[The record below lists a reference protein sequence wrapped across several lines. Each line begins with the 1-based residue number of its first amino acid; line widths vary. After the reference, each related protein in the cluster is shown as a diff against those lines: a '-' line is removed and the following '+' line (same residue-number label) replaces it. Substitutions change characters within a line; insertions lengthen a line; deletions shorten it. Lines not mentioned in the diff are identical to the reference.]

1 MKKKGKSK
9 MIGWIIVLVVLTAA
23 GIPAGI
29 GISKLNKEHAEA
41 RNVSLNGVD
50 FNSLIDGEYTGSY
63 EGGMFKWR
71 ANTVKV
77 VVSEGKL
84 SEIEPISG
92 VIDQGKGSTKML
104 YDRVIAN
111 QSLMVDTI
119 SGATLTSK
127 GYLKAVEIA
136 LSQAN

>member
-1 MKKKGKSK
+1 
-9 MIGWIIVLVVLTAA
+9 
-23 GIPAGI
+23 
-29 GISKLNKEHAEA
+29 
-41 RNVSLNGVD
+41 
-50 FNSLIDGEYTGSY
+50 
-63 EGGMFKWR
+63 R

-92 VIDQGKGSTKML
+92 VVDQGKGSTKML

>member
-1 MKKKGKSK
+1 MKKKGKRN
-9 MIGWIIVLVVLTAA
+9 MVGWIILLVILTAA

-29 GISKLNKEHAEA
+29 GISKLNKEHYEA
-41 RNVSLNGVD
+41 RNVSLDGVD
-50 FNSLIDGEYTGSY
+50 FSKLADGEYTGTY
-63 EGGMFKWR
+63 EGGMYKWR

-77 VVSEGKL
+77 IVSGGKL
-84 SEIEPISG
+84 TEIDPISG
-92 VIDQGKGSTKML
+92 VQDQGNGSTKML

-136 LSQAN
+136 LTQAN

>member
-1 MKKKGKSK
+1 MEKKGKRK
-9 MIGWIIVLVVLTAA
+9 MIGWIILLVVLTAA

-41 RNVSLNGVD
+41 RNVSLDGVN
-50 FNSLIDGEYTGSY
+50 FNHLTDGEYTGTY
-63 EGGMFKWR
+63 AGGMYKWR

-77 VVSEGKL
+77 VVSGGKL
-84 SEIEPISG
+84 VEIDPISG
-92 VIDQGKGSTKML
+92 IQDQGNGSTKML
-104 YDRVIAN
+104 YDRVIEN

-136 LSQAN
+136 LQQAN

>member
-1 MKKKGKSK
+1 
-9 MIGWIIVLVVLTAA
+9 MIGWIILLVVLTAA

-41 RNVSLNGVD
+41 RNVSLDGVD
-50 FNSLIDGEYTGSY
+50 FSNLEDGEYIGTY
-63 EGGMFKWR
+63 PGGMYKWR

-77 VVSEGKL
+77 VVSGGKL
-84 SEIEPISG
+84 SEIEPVSG
-92 VIDQGKGSTKML
+92 VVDQGNGSTQKL